1 MMGKTLTLTLSADIF
16 SFNASSLISINIL
29 KIQLLI
35 EKCVYNQQQNIV
47 FELHK

>member
-1 MMGKTLTLTLSADIF
+1 MGKNPNPNPERRYIF
-16 SFNASSLISINIL
+16 FNASSLISINIL

-47 FELHK
+47 FKLHK